1 MADIEL
7 KPCPFCGSKDIELRA
22 GVVFNGATHCKN
34 CSADVV
40 FDAVRM
46 IAEGDYDWKTAVTNG
61 WNNRAE
67 DVVPRSEYDAV
78 VSAVDNST
86 KEFLKLHDAYQ
97 NQKREFEAELDKA
110 KQEFAWEIFEKIED
124 LFFDKYLLGNITA
137 SLFEYKYAELKKKY
151 IGE

>member
-1 MADIEL
+1 MADYIDREKLIRDLIDKGFYPALVKRAIENT
-7 KPCPFCGSKDIELRA
+7 P
-22 GVVFNGATHCKN
+22 T
-34 CSADVV
+34 
-40 FDAVRM
+40 
-46 IAEGDYDWKTAVTNG
+46 
-61 WNNRAE
+61 E

-151 IGE
+151 KGKDTDVPTNIGE

>member
-22 GVVFNGATHCKN
+22 GVVFNGAAHCKN

-97 NQKREFEAELDKA
+97 NQKREIEAELNKA
-110 KQEFAWEIFEKIED
+110 KQEVAEWVIAELNKCLEIRIYNVRELIRKIE
-124 LFFDKYLLGNITA
+124 
-137 SLFEYKYAELKKKY
+137 KKY

>member
-22 GVVFNGATHCKN
+22 GVVFNGAAHCKN

-67 DVVPRSEYDAV
+67 DVVPKSEV
-78 VSAVDNST
+78 
-86 KEFLKLHDAYQ
+86 
-97 NQKREFEAELDKA
+97 DKA
-110 KQEFAWEIFEKIED
+110 KREVVQRYMLKADGSLEMIPTVESVTAEFKCLVLNYIRDKD
-124 LFFDKYLLGNITA
+124 LLLVVFKNA
-137 SLFEYKYAELKKKY
+137 LEYAEAELKKKY